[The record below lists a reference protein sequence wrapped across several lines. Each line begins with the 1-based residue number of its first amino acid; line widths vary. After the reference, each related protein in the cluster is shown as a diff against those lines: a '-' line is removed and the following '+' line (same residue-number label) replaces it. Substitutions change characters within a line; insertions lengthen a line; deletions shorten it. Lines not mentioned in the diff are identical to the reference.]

1 METACSLPVVL
12 LLLLCSGAA
21 AFRICAFNAQRF
33 AQAKVNKP
41 KVVDALVKIL
51 ARCDITVL
59 QEVMDAKG
67 KAVPALMNAL
77 NRFDDLHSYSSLT
90 SPLLGRGN
98 YQERYVYIY
107 RNQKTRVLDYYTYED
122 LHPDRPD
129 VFAREPFIAR
139 FSMVNKGLPELVL
152 VPQHTMPSKAEAEI
166 DALYDVFLDV
176 RKRWA
181 TEDMIFLGDFNAD
194 CGYVAKKRWKDI
206 RLRQKPGFH
215 WLIGDQA
222 DTTVREKTR
231 CAYDRIVIH
240 GERCLDAVVPR
251 SAQPFDFP
259 KEFGLSE
266 EEALEISDHYPV
278 EMELVSSCKKLQPA
292 GLAGLVLLT
301 IVVISDSRYGV

>member
-1 METACSLPVVL
+1 MPRSSLLTMLL
-12 LLLLCSGAA
+12 LLLLCSGTA

-33 AQAKVNKP
+33 AEGKVNKP
-41 KVVDALVKIL
+41 KVVDILVKIL
-51 ARCDITVL
+51 ARCDISVL

-77 NRFDDLHSYSSLT
+77 HQYDDQHSYSYLT

-107 RNQKTRVLDYYTYED
+107 RNQKTQILDYYTYED
-122 LHPDRPD
+122 MHPDRPD

-139 FSMVNKGLPELVL
+139 FSMANKELPELVL
-152 VPQHTMPSKAEAEI
+152 IPQHTMPSKAEAEI
-166 DALYDVFLDV
+166 DALYDVFLNV
-176 RKRWA
+176 QERWA
-181 TEDMIFLGDFNAD
+181 TE
-194 CGYVAKKRWKDI
+194 KRWKDI

-222 DTTVREKTR
+222 DTTVREKTH

-240 GERCLDAVVPR
+240 GECCLDAVVPG
-251 SAQPFDFP
+251 SARPFDFP

-278 EMELVSSCKKLQPA
+278 EVELVSSCKNLQPA
-292 GLAGLVLLT
+292 SLAGLLLLA
-301 IVVISDSRYGV
+301 IVVISDSRCGI